1 MTSGCMECGKPLSF
15 NEIGAYK
22 KFVNRGSTR
31 FLCKTGLAQKLNV
44 TTEEIDRKIEQF
56 RMQGCTLFA

>member
-31 FLCKTGLAQKLNV
+31 FLCKACLAQKLNV

-56 RMQGCTLFA
+56 RMQGCTLFT

>member
-31 FLCKTGLAQKLNV
+31 FLSKTCLAQKLNV

-56 RMQGCTLFA
+56 RMQGCTLFT